1 MSVILRVNRDLK
13 EMLIEVSEKW
23 LPTINC
29 GMPANAQFMPA
40 GLLEGTTNLTK
51 GANAAVAVA
60 AIKASNFKPGLQA
73 VPRPSPRKHGDL
85 HL

>member
-40 GLLEGTTNLTK
+40 SLLEGTTSLTK

-60 AIKASNFKPGLQA
+60 AIKASNFKLSHVQ
-73 VPRPSPRKHGDL
+73 VQENMEIYIFEVI
-85 HL
+85 